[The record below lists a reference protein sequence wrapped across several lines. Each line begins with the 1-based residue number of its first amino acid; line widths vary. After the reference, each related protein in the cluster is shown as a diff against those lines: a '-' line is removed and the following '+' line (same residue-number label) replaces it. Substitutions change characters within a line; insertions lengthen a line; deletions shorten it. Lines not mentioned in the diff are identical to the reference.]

1 MSSVLE
7 QAVAAS
13 LNVEWPEILLPLME
27 HLGPGA
33 DKTKRR
39 RYYVSYGGRASCKS
53 WTFARALLVQGLYD
67 PLRILCAREIMRTV
81 ADSVHRLLK
90 DQIIALG
97 LSDWYTVT
105 DTSIVGVNGTEFLFA
120 GLRSLDANKIK
131 SLEGIDIVWVE
142 EAQAVSHKSW
152 ETLIPTIRAD
162 YSEIWVSF
170 NPELDSDDT
179 YQRFVVHPPE
189 DSWIQRVTY
198 RDNPWFPD
206 VLEQERLS
214 LKKRDPIE
222 YEHVWEGKPRTVV
235 VGAIYANEIIKMIE
249 DHRVRPVPY
258 DPKLKVHTV
267 WDLGW
272 NDQTSIIFVQR
283 LMSEVRIIDYE
294 EDSFLRYDEWA
305 KRLDKK
311 PYLYGD
317 HWLPHDG
324 GNETQGGAGL
334 SAQAQ
339 LTPLLGKRPKV
350 VPRAASVENPIKL
363 ARMMFPR
370 LYADEVKCERL
381 LTCLKRFRRGVPE
394 KTGEPGAPI
403 KDEYR
408 HGADAFGGL
417 AMIVDKLSN
426 ENETPTIRQSPPRSL
441 DRGTGL

>member
-1 MSSVLE
+1 MSAAL
-7 QAVAAS
+7 QQAAS
-13 LNVEWPEILLPLME
+13 LDVEWPERLLPLME
-27 HLGPGA
+27 HLGPGQ

-39 RYYVSYGGRASCKS
+39 RYYVAYGGRASAKS

-67 PLRILCAREIMRTV
+67 PLRVLCAREIMRTI

-90 DQIIALG
+90 DQIEALG
-97 LSDWYTVT
+97 LGEWYTVT
-105 DTSIVGVNGTEFLFA
+105 DNSIVGANGTEFLFV
-120 GLRSLDANKIK
+120 GLRAQDAHKIK
-131 SLEGIDIVWVE
+131 SYEGVDIVWIE
-142 EAQAVSHKSW
+142 EAQTVSARSW
-152 ETLIPTIRAD
+152 EILIPTIRAER
-162 YSEIWVSF
+162 SEIWATF

-189 DSWIQRVTY
+189 SAWVQKVTY
-198 RDNPWFPD
+198 QDNPWFPA
-206 VLEQERLS
+206 VLEAERLS

-235 VGAIYANEIIKMIE
+235 VGAIYANEVIRMIE
-249 DHRVRPVPY
+249 DGRVRPVPY
-258 DPKLKVHTV
+258 NPKLKVHTI

-283 LMSEVRIIDYE
+283 LLSEVAIIDYE
-294 EDSFLRYDEWA
+294 EESFLRYDEWA

-311 PYLYGD
+311 QYTYGD

-339 LTPLLGKRPKV
+339 LAPLLGKKPKI
-350 VPRAASVENPIKL
+350 VPRAASVEDPIRL

-370 LYADEVKCERL
+370 VYMDDKKAERL
-381 LTCLKRFRRGVPE
+381 LVCLKRFRRGVPE
-394 KTGEPGAPI
+394 KTGEPGAPV

-426 ENETPTIRQSPPRSL
+426 ENERPTIQPAPRRQL
-441 DRGTGL
+441 DPGTGI